1 MRGILV
7 ASAIALA
14 AAQPEQISVNFG
26 TDGVT
31 TSLSFSWAV
40 PGASGA
46 DPAGVVSWGYLISLG
61 NSTPADVRRYS
72 DTGYESPALY
82 NATVAELIPGAK
94 IFYSVGDSRGFSTV
108 ATVDVPL
115 ARGAFGTRLALLG
128 DLGTTGTRLLH
139 AASLVHSMTPSDVP
153 RSQLKRDARRH
164 PDGSRAVEV

>member
-7 ASAIALA
+7 AYAISLA

-31 TSLSFSWAV
+31 TSLSISWSV

-61 NSTPADVRRYS
+61 NSTPADVRRYTDGS
-72 DTGYESPALY
+72 YESPALY
-82 NATVAELIPGAK
+82 NATVAELLPGAR
-94 IFYSVGDSRGFSTV
+94 IYYSVGDSRGFSAV

-128 DLGTTGTRLLH
+128 DLGTTGTRVTMS
-139 AASLVHSMTPSDVP
+139 ADFLVHSKTPI
-153 RSQLKRDARRH
+153 L
-164 PDGSRAVEV
+164 SRPTQSTQT